1 MSSVDAARATQ
12 LKNIE
17 KKTGKR
23 LAELREIIGK
33 SGIQKHGEI
42 RSMLMEKFGLGYGD
56 ANALVFFA
64 KESEGQS
71 RAEGQGLS
79 IDQLVDEIY
88 AGSKT
93 ALRPIHDNVMNEIRE
108 FGVFEI
114 APKKGYLSLR
124 RKRQF
129 AMIGPGT
136 KGRLEIGLNI
146 KGSEGD
152 ERFIAQPP
160 GGMCQFKVYLTNQND
175 VDRDLLK
182 WVRLAYDQSG
192 T

>member
-1 MSSVDAARATQ
+1 MSSLDAARATQ

-17 KKTGKR
+17 NKTGKR
-23 LAELREIIGK
+23 LTELREIIGK

-56 ANALVFFA
+56 ANALVFFVR
-64 KESEGQS
+64 ESDGQS
-71 RAEGQGLS
+71 RAEVQGLS

-93 ALRPIHDNVMNEIRE
+93 SLRPIHDSVMIEIRE
-108 FGVFEI
+108 FGDFEI

-136 KGRLEIGLNI
+136 KGRLEIGLKI

-152 ERFIAQPP
+152 ERFIAQPL
-160 GGMCQFKVYLTNQND
+160 GGMCQFKVYLTNLTD
-175 VDRDLLK
+175 VDHDLIE
-182 WVRLAYDQSG
+182 WIRLAYDQSG
-192 T
+192 A